1 MTFLNAALLGGLA
14 AVAIPVLIHL
24 FHRSRFR
31 VVRWGAMHLLESVLR
46 HNRRRLRL
54 EQLILLLVRCTI
66 PCFLALLMARP
77 VLTGTGDLLGH
88 RKTSTVI
95 LLDNSYSM
103 EAGGP
108 ARSNFHLA
116 REAAARI
123 LEALVPGSEA
133 AVVRMAGG
141 VSGLLDEPTFDLERL
156 KAELMAA
163 RAGFGSA
170 AVPEALRF
178 AGILLGKM
186 HLPNRDVVLLSD
198 FQRVSWENS
207 EALARAKAIE
217 ELLRSPLPP
226 ALTFYHAGREI
237 RENVCVESLETSR
250 MILGVGQKL
259 QVRATLVNHGE
270 TDATDLRVA
279 FRVDGVE
286 RQVSSLPFLGAGQK
300 GQVLFT
306 HSFDTAGSH
315 VIEVRAEADPLQADN
330 ACLMSLPVWNR
341 VPVLLVTG
349 DPNPEPLRGETDF
362 LEIAL
367 RPYTSAGADL
377 ADLIATRVVEA
388 RAFDPALL
396 GEARVVVLANVPQ
409 LAEAPLRALE
419 DFVREGGGLL
429 VFPGNRINSAW
440 YNAAF
445 FADGRGLLPLPL
457 ASLAGTTLQDRGT
470 HASIVSQ
477 NYEHP
482 ALELFNDPR
491 HGRLSDAQIWLWYRL
506 RGETSPRPGDP
517 GLAVLARLDSGDP
530 FLVEKRFGEGRVI
543 QCAIPCDADWSN
555 LPMRPFYLPLMQ
567 QLTTYLASKV
577 FPPRNVE
584 VGRTLVAFL
593 PPSEAGRR
601 AVLTDPEG
609 KTHELKAVPRGARA
623 VIEYAQT
630 RQPGL
635 YTLEVAGG
643 ERLHFVVNTD
653 RRESDLRQLG
663 PAEVEGVAKALG
675 ARVVRSW
682 EEYRKRDQER
692 RFGQEVWP
700 FLLVLVVGFLFAEVA
715 LEQLFARRK
724 A

>member
-24 FHRSRFR
+24 FHRSRFK
-31 VVRWGAMHLLESVLR
+31 VVPWGAMHLLESVLR
-46 HNRRRLRL
+46 RNRRRVRL
-54 EQLILLLVRCTI
+54 EQLILLLVRCSI

-77 VLTGTGDLLGH
+77 VITGTQDLLGNK
-88 RKTSTVI
+88 KTSTVI

-108 ARSNFHLA
+108 ARSNFHQA
-116 REAAARI
+116 KEAAAQI
-123 LEALVPGSEA
+123 LDGLVPGSEA

-141 VSGLLDEPTFDLERL
+141 VSGLLDEPSFDVARV
-156 KAELMAA
+156 KAELLNGKS
-163 RAGFGSA
+163 GFGAA

-178 AGILLGKM
+178 AGATLGQM
-186 HLPNRDVVLLSD
+186 HLPNRDVILLSD
-198 FQRVSWENS
+198 FQRVSWENA
-207 EALARAKAIE
+207 EALARAKAIDQ
-217 ELLRSPLPP
+217 LLRGPLTPT
-226 ALTFYHAGREI
+226 LTFFHAGREV
-237 RENVCVESLETSR
+237 RENVRMESLETSR

-259 QVRATLVNHGE
+259 QVRANLTNHGE
-270 TDATDLRVA
+270 ADVSDLRVV
-279 FRVDGVE
+279 FKVDGVE
-286 RQVSSLPFLGAGQK
+286 RQVSSLASLGAGQK

-306 HSFDTAGSH
+306 HAFDTAGSH
-315 VIEVRAEADPLQADN
+315 VIEVSADADTLQADN
-330 ACLMSLPVWNR
+330 SCMMSIPVWNR

-367 RPYTSAGADL
+367 RPYTSAKAEL
-377 ADLIATRVVEA
+377 ADLIATRTVEA
-388 RAFDPALL
+388 RDLNAAMLA
-396 GEARVVVLANVPQ
+396 ETRVVILANVPQ
-409 LAEAPLRALE
+409 LAEPQLRALE
-419 DFVREGGGLL
+419 DFIREGGGLL

-440 YNAAF
+440 YNSAF
-445 FADGRGLLPLPL
+445 AADGRGLLPLPVV
-457 ASLAGTTLQDRGT
+457 SLAGTTLRDQGT

-491 HGRLSDAQIWLWYRL
+491 NGALSDGQIWLWYKLKDDPAARS
-506 RGETSPRPGDP
+506 GES

-530 FLVEKRFGEGRVI
+530 FLVEKRYGEGRVV
-543 QCAIPCDADWSN
+543 QSCVPCDADWSN

-584 VGRTLVAFL
+584 VGKPLVAFL
-593 PPSEAGRR
+593 TPADVGRR
-601 AVLTDPEG
+601 AVITDPEG
-609 KTHELKAVPRGARA
+609 KTHEIKVIHKGTRGVAEFART
-623 VIEYAQT
+623 QS
-630 RQPGL
+630 PGL
-635 YTLEVAGG
+635 YALDAPGNN
-643 ERLHFVVNTD
+643 RIHFVVNTD

-663 PAEVEGVAKALG
+663 ASEVDTVAKAVG
-675 ARVVRSW
+675 AKVVRSW
-682 EEYRKRDQER
+682 NEYRKLEQER

-700 FLLVLVVGFLFAEVA
+700 LLLALVAAFLFAEMV
-715 LEQLFARRK
+715 LQQFFARRK